1 MAAFINPKLIFNN
14 TTNRVKTLEN
24 IILFKK
30 KIFIFSAQNLTVIDI
45 KGVYNG

>member
-1 MAAFINPKLIFNN
+1 MAEFINPKLIFNN

>member
-1 MAAFINPKLIFNN
+1 MAEFINPKLIFNN

-24 IILFKK
+24 IVLFKK
-30 KIFIFSAQNLTVIDI
+30 KIFIFSPQNLTVIDI

>member
-1 MAAFINPKLIFNN
+1 MAEFINPKLIFNN

-30 KIFIFSAQNLTVIDI
+30 KIFIFSVQNLTVIDI

>member
-1 MAAFINPKLIFNN
+1 MAEFFNPKLIFIN

-24 IILFKK
+24 IILFKE
-30 KIFIFSAQNLTVIDI
+30 KIFIFNVQNLTVIDI

>member
-1 MAAFINPKLIFNN
+1 MIEFFSPKLIFINAI
-14 TTNRVKTLEN
+14 NRVKTLEN
-24 IILFKK
+24 IVLFKK